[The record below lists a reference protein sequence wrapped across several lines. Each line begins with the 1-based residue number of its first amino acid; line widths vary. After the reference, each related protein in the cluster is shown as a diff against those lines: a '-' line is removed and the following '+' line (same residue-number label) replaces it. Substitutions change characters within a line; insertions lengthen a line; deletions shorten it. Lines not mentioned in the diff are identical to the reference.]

1 MYATALTAPRS
12 AAGEQT
18 GVKTMRALHIALP
31 VIALLLSG
39 GATLA
44 ATGTTDTTAPGA
56 TTTQPTTTTHHRRHS
71 PTSPATSGSTETG
84 AAAATTPTT
93 ATPATTAAK
102 TTAVTTSG
110 VGKFASESQAAQA
123 CGASNVVW
131 ANTSTKVFHVQGDQ
145 YFGHTKHGAFMCKT
159 TATAGGFHLS
169 GQKG

>member
-1 MYATALTAPRS
+1 MLRSETAP
-12 AAGEQT
+12 T
-18 GVKTMRALHIALP
+18 
-31 VIALLLSG
+31 
-39 GATLA
+39 
-44 ATGTTDTTAPGA
+44 
-56 TTTQPTTTTHHRRHS
+56 
-71 PTSPATSGSTETG
+71 
-84 AAAATTPTT
+84 
-93 ATPATTAAK
+93 TTAAK

-110 VGKFASESQAAQA
+110 AGKFASESQAAQT